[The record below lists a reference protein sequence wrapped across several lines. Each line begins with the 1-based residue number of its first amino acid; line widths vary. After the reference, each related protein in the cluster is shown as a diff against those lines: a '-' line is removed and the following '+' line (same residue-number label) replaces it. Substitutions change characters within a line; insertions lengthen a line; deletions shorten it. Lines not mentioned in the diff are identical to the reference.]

1 MFLLARRPISYFII
15 RTLTIIISRYNQ
27 YTEVSE
33 ATTQIPSITIT
44 YTTCFVA
51 TICAALYTMH
61 RFSANHYEQMLII
74 KQSFSGN

>member
-1 MFLLARRPISYFII
+1 MDKMCLFPLARRPISYFII
-15 RTLTIIISRYNQ
+15 RTLTIIIIISRYNQ

-51 TICAALYTMH
+51 TICAALYSMH
-61 RFSANHYEQMLII
+61 RFSENHYE
-74 KQSFSGN
+74 